1 VRIGVH
7 VNIAVNGAG
16 YFAMKLAYGCGPPFD
31 LEEKR
36 DFPPVKLLGLMSFER
51 SPYRNGG
58 SLFCRIG
65 RVSRRSV

>member
-1 VRIGVH
+1 
-7 VNIAVNGAG
+7 
-16 YFAMKLAYGCGPPFD
+16 MKLAYGCGPPFD